1 MQSLQKPS
9 PRIGFIGLG
18 AMGAPMASCILS
30 RGYPLQGYDTNPARM
45 QHFISEHGAAA
56 TRSIDQIGPDIDMLV
71 MILPNSKISH
81 EVLLGENGIAHRMKP
96 GSLIIDMTSG
106 IPSMTIAMHAQLTV
120 LGIDLIDAPVS
131 GAVARAVNGTLTI
144 MVGGEP
150 TCVERARPIL
160 ETMGSIT
167 SMGKLGSGHA
177 MKALNNLVSCAG
189 FLIGI
194 EALIIGSRYGM
205 DPEVMV
211 DVLNHSTGM
220 NNSTQKKF
228 RQYVL
233 SRKFNSGF
241 PLKMM
246 LKDIEIALGLAGEV
260 KVPVPFARL
269 CLDLWSATQ
278 SMLGP
283 DVDHTAMAR
292 GIEMLAGWQI
302 PQTCSPTLSTTT

>member
-1 MQSLQKPS
+1 
-9 PRIGFIGLG
+9 
-18 AMGAPMASCILS
+18 MGAPMASCILS
-30 RGYPLQGYDTNPARM
+30 KGYPLVGYDASPPRM
-45 QHFISEHGAAA
+45 QAFAAQHGPFAIVLNTAPETTAPTAA
-56 TRSIDQIGPDIDMLV
+56 SNKIGPDVDVLI
-71 MILPNSKISH
+71 MILPNSKVSH
-81 EVLLGENGIAHRMKP
+81 DVVLGEHGIAHRMKP
-96 GSLIIDMTSG
+96 GSLVIDMTSG
-106 IPSMTIAMHAQLTV
+106 VPSMTIAMQKQLRT

-131 GAVARAVNGTLTI
+131 GAVARAENGTLTI
-144 MVGGEP
+144 MVGGED
-150 TCVERARPIL
+150 VHIERARPIL

-167 SMGKLGSGHA
+167 TMGKLGSGHA

-189 FLIGI
+189 YLIGI
-194 EALIIGSRYGM
+194 EALIIGSKYGM

-211 DVLNHSTGM
+211 DVLNASTGM

-228 RQYVL
+228 HQYVL

-246 LKDIEIALGLAGEV
+246 LKDIEIALGLAGEMN
-260 KVPVPFARL
+260 VPAPFARL
-269 CLDLWSATQ
+269 CLELWRTTQ

-302 PQTCSPTLSTTT
+302 PQICTTPARTPI